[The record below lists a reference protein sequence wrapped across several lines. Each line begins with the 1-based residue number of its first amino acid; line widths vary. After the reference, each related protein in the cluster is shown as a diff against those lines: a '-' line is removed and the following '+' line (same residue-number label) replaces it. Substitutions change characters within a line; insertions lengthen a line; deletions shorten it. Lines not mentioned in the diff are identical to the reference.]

1 MKRNALILALLVLP
15 SLVLA
20 ADGQLRPV
28 ACPPGLSLDRRSLGA
43 YDRQF
48 IKPKETP
55 GAVNP
60 HAVVAVIRGA
70 PLELAIALD
79 SEKPGAKA
87 PNLLRFDFT
96 GTRQFAGTPT
106 VPLKPGPRSE
116 GGFRASFG
124 PATIQ
129 VEHGRRTVPVSV
141 QGSYSK
147 RRSYRWLT
155 LTLSTALE
163 GRLAFGSKTYAV
175 RVVDGNGNLALGDK
189 AALMRSGTRI
199 FGIQPGDTLAID
211 TGGGWADPKVV
222 KAYYGEPVQVDGA
235 WFDVALSPD
244 RKAIHAKP
252 SAAKFAR
259 LKIAHKKWSVKLAG
273 AKHIVM
279 LEGSNEPVTLPADTY
294 TVVEFVE
301 TAASDAGI
309 ESRLAS
315 GQMDLYRGKA
325 KTFEAPAGKTTELA
339 VGSPLTA
346 SIATTVRKQAVLM
359 DFKLTDAA
367 GLSAQV
373 VVAQPDKGLRQPKPG
388 VEVLDA
394 LGESVHTGKFEYG

>member
-1 MKRNALILALLVLP
+1 MKRSALILALLTLP

-20 ADGQLRPV
+20 ADGELRPV
-28 ACPPGLSLDRRSLGA
+28 ACPPGLSLDRQSLGA

-48 IKPKETP
+48 IKPKEIA

-60 HAVVAVIRGA
+60 HAVVALVRGA
-70 PLELAIALD
+70 ALELAIALD

-96 GTRQFAGTPT
+96 GKRQFAGKPT
-106 VPLKPGPRSE
+106 VPLKPRPKGEE
-116 GGFRASFG
+116 GGQASFG

-129 VEHGRRTVPVSV
+129 VDHGGRTVPVSV
-141 QGSYSK
+141 QGSYSTSD
-147 RRSYRWLT
+147 SYRWLT

-175 RVVDGNGNLALGDK
+175 RVVDGNANLALGDK
-189 AALMRSGTRI
+189 ATVMRDGTRI

-211 TGGGWADPKVV
+211 TGGGWNTPKMIR
-222 KAYYGEPVQVDGA
+222 AYYGEPVRVDGA

-252 SAAKFAR
+252 STARFAR

-273 AKHIVM
+273 AKHMVM

-301 TAASDAGI
+301 TAASDGGI

-325 KTFEAPAGKTTELA
+325 KTFEAPAGKTAELA
-339 VGSPLTA
+339 IGSPLAA

-367 GLSAQV
+367 GLSAHV
-373 VVAQPDKGLRQPKPG
+373 VVAQPQKGLRQPTPA
-388 VEVLDA
+388 VEVRDP
-394 LGESVHTGKFEYG
+394 LGKSVHTGKFEYG